1 MDELLHL
8 SIVFL
13 NSSLEKDS
21 QVEVSFDEIS
31 SKTLEFIC

>member
-13 NSSLEKDS
+13 NFSLEKDS
-21 QVEVSFDEIS
+21 QVEVSFDGIS